1 MNDRELLE
9 KAARAAGYTGF
20 GYSNNFGDYSLGDPY
35 SRTEARWNPLTND
48 ADAFRL
54 VVDLGVDLSIS
65 KKKKIVKAVNHKTEC
80 IIVSF
85 KLGDKHAATRRAIVL
100 AAAAMVDTGGG
111 EDA

>member
-20 GYSNNFGDYSLGDPY
+20 GYSNNFGDYSLGEPY

-54 VVDLGVDLSIS
+54 MVDLKLEVAVHETISGVINGNLIGGSVHHD
-65 KKKKIVKAVNHKTEC
+65 
-80 IIVSF
+80 
-85 KLGDKHAATRRAIVL
+85 GDPRAATRRAIVL
-100 AAAAMVDTGGG
+100 AAASIVDTGG
-111 EDA
+111 AS